1 MDPRF
6 DASEETVDEYLAR
19 HERKELLRFLTC
31 GSVDDGKSTLIGRL
45 LHDTKAIYEDQLA
58 AVHNDSRKHGT
69 QGTKADLAL
78 LVDGLRS
85 EREQGITIDV
95 AYRYFSTEARK
106 FIVADTPGH
115 EQYTRNMA
123 TGASTCDLAV
133 LLVDARLGV
142 SEQTRRHAVITSL
155 LGIPRIVVAINKMDL
170 VEWDEAVFERIKAE
184 FCEFSKALPDRDQSF
199 IPMSALDGDY
209 VAEQSDKAPFY
220 KGPTLLELLET
231 VPIGHDEQEKPFRMP
246 VQYVIRPDL
255 NFRGF
260 GGRIESGTVRP
271 GDDIVVLPAGTTS
284 KVKAISTFDGNLDIA
299 GAPRSVAIVLEDEI
313 DASRGD
319 VIACID
325 SKPMVGNRFNSTLV
339 WMNESPLV
347 AGKEYLLRHGSRTT
361 PCRVRRLQ
369 HRLDILTLEKTETP
383 TLDLN
388 EIGVVELESDA
399 PLVFDPY
406 DEIRG
411 TGAMILI
418 DRVSHATVAAGMI
431 RGVTREERWT
441 ASPISAKRLQAGES
455 LVTPQERS
463 SRLGQNPATI
473 LLTGLTGSGKT
484 SIAAGLE
491 RALFDMGRTSIRL
504 DGQTMRLGL
513 NRDLG
518 FSAIDRS
525 ENLRR
530 SMEMAKLINDQG
542 LICLAAFVA
551 PQAAIRQKA
560 AELIGAERF
569 IVIHCA
575 ATIDECKQ
583 SDSNGIYA
591 EAASG
596 NLEDVPGVSFEYENP
611 TEADLVLQSGTLST
625 EECVE
630 EVLKLLHARSILD

>member
-1 MDPRF
+1 
-6 DASEETVDEYLAR
+6 
-19 HERKELLRFLTC
+19 
-31 GSVDDGKSTLIGRL
+31 
-45 LHDTKAIYEDQLA
+45 
-58 AVHNDSRKHGT
+58 
-69 QGTKADLAL
+69 
-78 LVDGLRS
+78 
-85 EREQGITIDV
+85 
-95 AYRYFSTEARK
+95 
-106 FIVADTPGH
+106 
-115 EQYTRNMA
+115 
-123 TGASTCDLAV
+123 
-133 LLVDARLGV
+133 
-142 SEQTRRHAVITSL
+142 
-155 LGIPRIVVAINKMDL
+155 
-170 VEWDEAVFERIKAE
+170 
-184 FCEFSKALPDRDQSF
+184 
-199 IPMSALDGDY
+199 MSALDGDY
-209 VAEQSDKAPFY
+209 VAEKSNKAPY
-220 KGPTLLELLET
+220 YQGPTLLELLET

-260 GGRIESGTVRP
+260 GGKIESGTVRP

-284 KVKAISTFDGNLDIA
+284 KVKTISTFDGTLDIA

-319 VIACID
+319 VIACVD
-325 SKPMVGNRFNSTLV
+325 SKPLVGNRLNSTLV

-361 PCRVRRLQ
+361 PCRIRRLQ
-369 HRLDILTLEKTETP
+369 HRLDILTLEKKESP
-383 TLDLN
+383 TLELN
-388 EIGVVELESDA
+388 EIGVVEIESDT
-399 PLVFDPY
+399 PLAFDSY
-406 DEIRG
+406 DDIRG

-431 RGVTREERWT
+431 QGITREERWT
-441 ASPISAKRLQAGES
+441 ESPISATRLQPGES
-455 LVTPQERS
+455 LIKSEERS
-463 SRLGQNPATI
+463 SRYGQAPVTI

-551 PQAAIRQKA
+551 PQATIRQKA
-560 AELIGAERF
+560 AELIGPERF
-569 IVIHCA
+569 IVVYCA
-575 ATIDECKQ
+575 ATIDECQ
-583 SDSNGIYA
+583 QNDTSGIYA
-591 EAASG
+591 EAVSG
-596 NLEDVPGVSFEYENP
+596 NLEDVPGVSFEYEHP
-611 TEADLVLQSGTLST
+611 TDADLVLQSGSLST

-630 EVLKLLHARSILD
+630 EVLKLLKARSILD